1 LQRGWM
7 ALGGIQIM
15 GFELNAQ
22 QIHTADNDAKTLSRL
37 AQPGHSPQ
45 ELGGGL
51 QQEYQKLLQENNLQ
65 QWKADPNPDDA
76 QANLAKARQITEA
89 EMVREAAAISKLA
102 GPQGLHPTVGMEN
115 GNLVAK
121 INDPNHHFW
130 VSAESTWELFKSA
143 CPQGGTTSVE
153 SKVYINDRNNMV
165 KDPLHAPMES
175 YPNQK

>member
-1 LQRGWM
+1 
-7 ALGGIQIM
+7 M

-22 QIHTADNDAKTLSRL
+22 QIHTADNDARTLSKL
-37 AQPGHSPQ
+37 AQPGHTPQ

-51 QQEYQKLLQENNLQ
+51 QQEYQKLLQENSWQLI
-65 QWKADPNPDDA
+65 KADPNPDDA
-76 QANLAKARQITEA
+76 QANYAKARQITEA

-130 VSAESTWELFKSA
+130 VSAESTWQLYHSA
-143 CPQGGTTSVE
+143 CPQGGSTSVE
-153 SKVYINDRNNMV
+153 SSTYIKDRNKIV
-165 KDPLHAPMES
+165 TDPQNGTMES
-175 YPNQK
+175 YPGQK